1 MELIKDGVTHNVT
14 DEVFIQALRNAGFK
28 TPEELAQEEQPQEL
42 EDVKEG
48 DE

>member
-28 TPEELAQEEQPQEL
+28 TPEELAQENTTEIK
-42 EDVKEG
+42 DVKEG

>member
-14 DEVFIQALRNAGFK
+14 NEVFIQALRNAGFK
-28 TPEELAQEEQPQEL
+28 TPEELAEQPQE
-42 EDVKEG
+42 ETTDVKEG

>member
-28 TPEELAQEEQPQEL
+28 TPEELAEQPQET

>member
-14 DEVFIQALRNAGFK
+14 DEVFIQALRNEGFK
-28 TPEELAQEEQPQEL
+28 TPEELAQEQQSKEQ
-42 EDVKEG
+42 DVKEG

>member
-14 DEVFIQALRNAGFK
+14 DEVFIQALRNEGFK
-28 TPEELAQEEQPQEL
+28 TLEELAEEQQPKEQ
-42 EDVKEG
+42 DVKEG

>member
-28 TPEELAQEEQPQEL
+28 TPEELAQEEQATETA
-42 EDVKEG
+42 DVKEG

>member
-28 TPEELAQEEQPQEL
+28 TLEELAEEQPQETA
-42 EDVKEG
+42 DVQEG

>member
-1 MELIKDGVTHNVT
+1 VELIKDGVTHNVT

-28 TPEELAQEEQPQEL
+28 TPEELAEEEKPQETA
-42 EDVKEG
+42 DVKEG

>member
-28 TPEELAQEEQPQEL
+28 TPEELAQEEQSTK

>member
-28 TPEELAQEEQPQEL
+28 TPEELAEEHQEEK
-42 EDVKEG
+42 DVNEG

>member
-28 TPEELAQEEQPQEL
+28 TPEELAEEQATETA
-42 EDVKEG
+42 DVKEG